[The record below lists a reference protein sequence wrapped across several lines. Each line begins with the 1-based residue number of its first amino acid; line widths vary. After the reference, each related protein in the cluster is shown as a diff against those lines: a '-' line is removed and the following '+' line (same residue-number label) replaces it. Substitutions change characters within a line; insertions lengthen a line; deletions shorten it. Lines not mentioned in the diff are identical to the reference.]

1 MSIIDYTNAG
11 TLQAQYE
18 ADYQAYLAAQAQE
31 KADDAAYAAGLS
43 QIMEMIKNKVS
54 PDEILM
60 VFMALLSDHGL
71 KTQEDQ
77 VSVTSAAINVN
88 SDLGAIASDMQNQLN
103 DALSAKLNGLIVT
116 GGMTEAE
123 AAEMQAD
130 YKNLKAD
137 LQQQEKLDPNHPNPA
152 LQSMLAALKDL
163 DTQSGG
169 LLSGTNPHA
178 LAAFYNSQ
186 VAYYAQGGNSPTTP
200 NDPNGGAL
208 SGSFSD
214 IATVKQQLGSLST
227 PLNAET
233 QYETQ
238 QISTIETFLTNLSKE
253 LAQLTKAFVTNSRA
267 S

>member
-1 MSIIDYTNAG
+1 MTIIDYTNAG
-11 TLQAQYE
+11 TLQAHYE
-18 ADYQAYLAAQAQE
+18 ADYQAYLAAEAQE

-43 QIMEMIKNKVS
+43 QIMEMIKNKDS

-60 VFMALLSDHGL
+60 FFMALMSDHGL

-103 DALSAKLNGLIVT
+103 DALSARIGTQPNQPT
-116 GGMTEAE
+116 GGMNEDEAR
-123 AAEMQAD
+123 EMMAD

-137 LQQQEKLDPNHPNPA
+137 LQQQEGLQKNPNPA
-152 LQSMLAALKDL
+152 LQSMLAALEDL
-163 DTQSGG
+163 NTQSGG
-169 LLSGTNPHA
+169 LLDGNNPTKLSQFYNNLVANYSGGTNPA
-178 LAAFYNSQ
+178 GP
-186 VAYYAQGGNSPTTP
+186 GGNP
-200 NDPNGGAL
+200 L

-214 IATVKQQLGSLST
+214 LATVKQQLGSLST

-238 QISTIETFLTNLSKE
+238 QISTVETFLTNLSKE
-253 LAQLTKAFVTNSRA
+253 LAQLTKAFVTNQRA
-267 S
+267 Q